1 MRNLLELF
9 EIVHM
14 NKSSLT
20 LRDKGNGEHVFIH
33 RHAFNQLSI
42 AEDWR
47 VTERIIDGKPSKWV
61 EILIWVA
68 L

>member
-1 MRNLLELF
+1 
-9 EIVHM
+9 M

-20 LRDKGNGEHVFIH
+20 LVDKSNDEHVFIH
-33 RHAFNQLSI
+33 RHVFNQLSI

-47 VTERIIDGKPSKWV
+47 VTERVIDGKPSKWIEV
-61 EILIWVA
+61 LIWVA

>member
-20 LRDKGNGEHVFIH
+20 LRDKGNDEHVFIH
-33 RHAFNQLSI
+33 RRAFNQLSI
-42 AEDWR
+42 AENLR
-47 VTERIIDGKPSKWV
+47 VTERIIDGKPSKWIEV
-61 EILIWVA
+61 LIWVT